1 MVVIERGLPYIKY
14 EEVYIKYEKVYIKYE
29 RHKKLSYYNGVSWG

>member
-1 MVVIERGLPYIKY
+1 MVVKERRLPYIKY

-29 RHKKLSYYNGVSWG
+29 RHKKLSCYNGVS

>member
-29 RHKKLSYYNGVSWG
+29 RHKKLSCYNGVS